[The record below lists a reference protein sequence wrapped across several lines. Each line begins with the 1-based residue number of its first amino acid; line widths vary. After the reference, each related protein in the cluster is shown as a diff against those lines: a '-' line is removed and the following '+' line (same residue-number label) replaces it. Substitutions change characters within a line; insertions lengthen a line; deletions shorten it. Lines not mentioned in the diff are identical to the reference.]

1 MTTKLRHT
9 SKDKKSK
16 LPKKYVAGLTP
27 KQKEKQIKEIE
38 KSKELYKKT
47 GMVRVREKVSDSK
60 KHSPYAIKFQRI
72 YGYPVTD
79 IKKVKQE
86 FPHTDVDGIIKK
98 GIGAY
103 ASGGS
108 RPNQT
113 PRSWAFARLASVLTA
128 GKAMIVD
135 ESLVGD
141 TDKKKI
147 IRNAKK

>member
-1 MTTKLRHT
+1 MVPKLKRT
-9 SKDKKSK
+9 PKDKESG
-16 LPKKYVAGLTP
+16 LPKKYVAGLTA
-27 KQKEKQIKEIE
+27 KQKEKQINEIE
-38 KSKELYKKT
+38 KSKEVYKKT
-47 GMVRVREKVSDSK
+47 GMVRVREKVSESK
-60 KHSPYAIKFQRI
+60 THSPYAIKFQRI

-79 IKKVKQE
+79 IKRVKEE
-86 FPHTDVDGIIKK
+86 FPYTDVDTIIKK

-103 ASGGS
+103 GSGGS

-113 PRSWAFARLASVLTA
+113 PRSWAYARLASVLTA

-147 IRNAKK
+147 LRNAKK

>member
-1 MTTKLRHT
+1 MVPKLKRT
-9 SKDKKSK
+9 PKDKESG
-16 LPKKYVAGLTP
+16 LPKKYVAGLTA

-38 KSKELYKKT
+38 KSKEVYKKT

-60 KHSPYAIKFQRI
+60 THSPYAIKFQRI

-79 IKKVKQE
+79 IKRVKEE
-86 FPHTDVDGIIKK
+86 FPNTNVDGIIKK
-98 GIGAY
+98 GKGAY

-113 PRSWAFARLASVLTA
+113 PQSWAFARLASVLTA

-135 ESLVGD
+135 ESLVGEA
-141 TDKKKI
+141 DKKKI
-147 IRNAKK
+147 LRNAKK

>member
-1 MTTKLRHT
+1 
-9 SKDKKSK
+9 
-16 LPKKYVAGLTP
+16 
-27 KQKEKQIKEIE
+27 
-38 KSKELYKKT
+38 
-47 GMVRVREKVSDSK
+47 MVRTREKVSDTK

-79 IKKVKQE
+79 LKKVKEE
-86 FPHTDVDGIIKK
+86 FPHTDVNTIIKK

-113 PRSWAFARLASVLTA
+113 PSSWAFARLASVLTA
-128 GKAMIVD
+128 GKALIVD
-135 ESLVGD
+135 ESLVGE

-147 IRNAKK
+147 LRNAKK

>member
-1 MTTKLRHT
+1 MVPKLKRT
-9 SKDKKSK
+9 PKDKESG
-16 LPKKYVAGLTP
+16 LPKKYVSGLTP

-38 KSKELYKKT
+38 KSKEVYKKT
-47 GMVRVREKVSDSK
+47 GMVRTREKVSDTK

-79 IKKVKQE
+79 LKKVKEE
-86 FPHTDVDGIIKK
+86 FPHTDVNTIIKK

-113 PRSWAFARLASVLTA
+113 PSSWAFARLASVLTA
-128 GKAMIVD
+128 GKALIVD
-135 ESLVGD
+135 DSLVGD

-147 IRNAKK
+147 LRNAKK